1 MLQLK
6 EYEYF
11 LKDNELGK
19 NTIKN
24 YLTTLRQLDDYIV
37 SNDFKLDKET
47 LIEFKQYLKDFQY
60 KSGKN
65 YKLKT
70 INQKL
75 IIVNVYLKWL
85 ETEGYIS
92 DRLSVKLLKSQ
103 TKEHRESITEAD
115 YKSCLLYTS
124 RCV

>member
-47 LIEFKQYLKDFQY
+47 P
-60 KSGKN
+60 
-65 YKLKT
+65 
-70 INQKL
+70 
-75 IIVNVYLKWL
+75 
-85 ETEGYIS
+85 
-92 DRLSVKLLKSQ
+92 R
-103 TKEHRESITEAD
+103 SI
-115 YKSCLLYTS
+115 
-124 RCV
+124 